1 MPISET
7 EVEKPAAQGAAMEIT
22 VSRQDLVRELT
33 ATQSVVERKTTIP
46 ILSNFLLEAEE
57 DRLNITATDLDQAIR
72 TSTAVKVKKPGSC
85 TVPARKLYDYIK
97 LLPEGD
103 ISIKLLEN
111 HWVQIRSGRSNTK
124 IVGMARANYPQVPE
138 FPAVAATSISLIA
151 LKTLIA
157 RTIFAISNE
166 ESRYTLNGALLV
178 IKAES
183 LAMVATDGH
192 RLSYVEKPNENLE
205 GISGEKRVLIPR
217 KALQELQ
224 QLLTVTEVE
233 KVEFADDEHTLF
245 FRVGHRTLST
255 RKLSGQFPNFEA
267 VMPRDNT
274 KFAVVRC
281 SELSAAIQRVAQ
293 FADERSGAIR
303 MRLEGNELRSAPTQL
318 NQARAKT
325 PSTPP
330 TPATPSWW
338 ASTRYTFS
346 TSSKP
351 SATRVKSASNS
362 RTPSPP
368 ARCVQKTPTPNT
380 SIATSLCRCG
390 FEEATQK
397 RQSHSAEVFVPVA
410 CQIPPSLWLRSL
422 SPGAATGRVAPI
434 CLPATGLPHSGHCL
448 VWLPRNILV
457 FTGQLRDCILVPVC
471 QPRALALPVT
481 IPRATQG

>member
-1 MPISET
+1 MLEARVGVIPSVET

-22 VSRQDLVRELT
+22 VSRQELVKELT

-46 ILSNFLLEAEE
+46 ILSNFLIEADE

-72 TSTAVKVKKPGSC
+72 TSATVKVKKPGAC
-85 TVPARKLYDYIK
+85 TIPARKLYDYIK

-124 IVGMARANYPQVPE
+124 MVGMARANYPQVPE
-138 FPAVAATSISLIA
+138 FPTIAVTSISLAA
-151 LKTLIA
+151 LRALIA

-178 IKAES
+178 LKAES

-192 RLSYVEKPNENLE
+192 RLSFVEKPGETLE

-224 QLLTVTEVE
+224 LLLSSTEAE

-245 FRVGHRTLST
+245 FRIGHRTLSS
-255 RKLSGQFPNFEA
+255 RKLTGQFPNFEA

-274 KFAVVRC
+274 KFAVVRS

-303 MRLEGNELRSAPTQL
+303 LRLEDNELKVSANSTESGESEDTID
-318 NQARAKT
+318 T
-325 PSTPP
+325 PYSGDPIVVGFNSGYILDFLKALDNAGEVRLEFKDSQSAGQMRP
-330 TPATPSWW
+330 EDPDAEYKY
-338 ASTRYTFS
+338 RYVLM
-346 TSSKP
+346 P
-351 SATRVKSASNS
+351 MR
-362 RTPSPP
+362 
-368 ARCVQKTPTPNT
+368 
-380 SIATSLCRCG
+380 I
-390 FEEATQK
+390 
-397 RQSHSAEVFVPVA
+397 
-410 CQIPPSLWLRSL
+410 
-422 SPGAATGRVAPI
+422 
-434 CLPATGLPHSGHCL
+434 
-448 VWLPRNILV
+448 
-457 FTGQLRDCILVPVC
+457 
-471 QPRALALPVT
+471 
-481 IPRATQG
+481 